1 MKQQDPGQR
10 SVLAGA
16 LSVGQAV
23 ARAITITAFIGSV
36 ICAALWACFAV
47 FLTISS
53 VAALTFET
61 QPLPVP
67 TNLLEAGKFF
77 APALIP
83 AFALLFAAFLFRLI
97 ELLMAP
103 APTSEVGNE

>member
-1 MKQQDPGQR
+1 MKSPDSRPR

-16 LSVGQAV
+16 LSVGQTA

-36 ICAALWACFAV
+36 ACAALWGCLAM
-47 FLTISS
+47 FLTISTT
-53 VAALTFET
+53 VALTFET

-83 AFALLFAAFLFRLI
+83 AFALLFAAIIFQMI
-97 ELLMAP
+97 ELALTP